1 MNEDFEKEVES
12 VSSELETGNDQ
23 VQAEELSAEMQ
34 DQVRQLESLAKM
46 DPEFADS
53 AEYKDLMASIN
64 EEAPKAT
71 QEEEVEEE
79 VYEEDEEDEEEVAS
93 EDDVFGLSKSK
104 KKQKDL
110 NIDFDIPDGMIDLIS
125 SKFGIQDPSKFFKS
139 ADTWRNQ
146 AQEGA
151 EATKEYEALASDLE
165 ALPSEIRQSIQL
177 WANGSD
183 YTKAFDSNER
193 LDFSES
199 HKDQDSENL
208 VQHYLEDEYNDLV
221 DKYNDEKLDDE
232 DFEDRIELLARTTK
246 RMFNQDRQSIE
257 EDRENFAK
265 QQVSEREALK
275 KSAVLSVKNL
285 KEEYPDFSKSEIS
298 KIQKVLVG
306 GNIENLFS
314 NSDGSYKEDAA
325 EILAYAMY
333 GKKMMGSEGSKAERR
348 GESKANLKA
357 VDSSPKSI
365 RKQKSSDQ
373 QRGMNLD
380 AVGHLSSAF
389 KKDPYA

>member
-1 MNEDFEKEVES
+1 MFLDCQN
-12 VSSELETGNDQ
+12 
-23 VQAEELSAEMQ
+23 
-34 DQVRQLESLAKM
+34 
-46 DPEFADS
+46 
-53 AEYKDLMASIN
+53 
-64 EEAPKAT
+64 
-71 QEEEVEEE
+71 
-79 VYEEDEEDEEEVAS
+79 
-93 EDDVFGLSKSK
+93 
-104 KKQKDL
+104 QKRNRKTL
-110 NIDFDIPDGMIDLIS
+110 
-125 SKFGIQDPSKFFKS
+125 KFFKS